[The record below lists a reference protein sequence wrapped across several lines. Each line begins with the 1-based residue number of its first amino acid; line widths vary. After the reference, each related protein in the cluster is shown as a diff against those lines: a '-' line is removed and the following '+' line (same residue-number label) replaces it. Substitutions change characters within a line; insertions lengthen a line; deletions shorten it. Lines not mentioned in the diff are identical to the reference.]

1 MPAWYH
7 LRVILGMLLA
17 LLLQA
22 STDPDSSSALERLN
36 AHRKAAGLEPVVA
49 DPSLSKGCA
58 AHAAYLVQN
67 VDQPSAQGLGLHG
80 EEAKLPG
87 YTKEGERAGKA
98 SVIYLGKE
106 GADAVDGWMGS
117 LLHRIPLLQSRLRKV
132 GYGVARGGPAKS
144 TVVLDSTNGMGAG
157 KDAPFVLYPADGQ
170 KGVPRAFV
178 EEIPDPIPGS
188 VDKKAGYPVTVI
200 FAEGA
205 LVKDVKASLKDGDG
219 KDVAFWLSSPE
230 RPAAADY
237 QRNTVGLIAEEPL
250 KPETTYTVAVAARVT
265 GKPWLKTWSFTTAGK

>member
-1 MPAWYH
+1 MTAWYH

-22 STDPDSSSALERLN
+22 ATDTDSAPVLERLN

-67 VDQPSAQGLGLHG
+67 VDQPSAQGLGLHA

-106 GADAVDGWMGS
+106 GADAVEGWMGS
-117 LLHRIPLLQSRLRKV
+117 LLHRIPLLQSRLKKV

-144 TVVLDSTNGMGAG
+144 TVVLDATNGLGAG
-157 KDAPFVLYPADGQ
+157 KDAPFVVYPADGQ
-170 KGVPRAFV
+170 KDVPRAFV

-205 LVKDVKASLKDGDG
+205 LVKDVKASLKDGNG
-219 KDVAFWLSSPE
+219 KDVPFWLSSPE
-230 RPAAADY
+230 KPAAADY

-265 GKPWLKTWSFTTAGK
+265 GKPWLKTWTFTTAGK